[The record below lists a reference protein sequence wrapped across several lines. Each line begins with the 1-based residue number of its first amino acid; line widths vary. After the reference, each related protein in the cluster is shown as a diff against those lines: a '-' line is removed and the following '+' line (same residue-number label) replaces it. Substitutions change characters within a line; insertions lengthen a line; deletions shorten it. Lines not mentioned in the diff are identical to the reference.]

1 MACTLLYR
9 PKEMRMKNSFYDL
22 TRSIIKSTLFTPFIS
37 GVPVVLP
44 TGEKILIKIKNPQ
57 RSYKSTF
64 LHSKYYYFT
73 KVTGG
78 GFNEV
83 GHAEGDCQLI
93 TIQKSISEA
102 VERILYRCL
111 KGTEHGT
118 LTSNGWAT
126 HLNRQS
132 AKKAALAELL
142 ERDAALV
149 HWLCKR
155 PLLEIAN
162 EDTPQWLRLWADENL
177 KNSEFPQLHVFMS
190 QLGHVPTISTML
202 MNNQG
207 HGVISHCADASL
219 EKAIY
224 RALAETCR
232 LARMATSRRYV
243 DSSLAL
249 TTLTEDTDTILGPIE
264 HAVAF
269 AHHLTFPEWIF
280 GENISMRDASEKWN
294 LHLRQ
299 YALNPI
305 TYSFKEVLTS
315 PLSSG
320 YCSSPDVQNLFFGKT
335 TNAKKAKYLNVG
347 RLKNISLSGS
357 INLIP
362 HFVA

>member
-1 MACTLLYR
+1 
-9 PKEMRMKNSFYDL
+9 MKNSFYDL
-22 TRSIIKSTLFTPFIS
+22 TRSIIKSTLFTPFIY
-37 GVPVVLP
+37 GVPVILP
-44 TGEKILIKIKNPQ
+44 TGEKILIKIKSPQ
-57 RSYKSTF
+57 RSYKTTF
-64 LHSKYYYFT
+64 VHSKYYYFT

-126 HLNRQS
+126 HLNRHS
-132 AKKAALAELL
+132 AEKAAVAELL

-149 HWLCKR
+149 HWLCKK

-162 EDTPQWLRLWADENL
+162 EDTPQWIKSWENENL
-177 KNSEFPQLHVFMS
+177 KNSEFPHLRILVS

-202 MNNQG
+202 INDNG
-207 HGVISHCADASL
+207 HGVISHCADRSPNR
-219 EKAIY
+219 AIY

-232 LARMATSRRYV
+232 LARMATSKRYI
-243 DSSLAL
+243 DSSLAR
-249 TTLTEDTDTILGPIE
+249 TTLNEHTDTILGPIE

-269 AHHLTFPEWIF
+269 AHHLTFPDWIF
-280 GENISMRDASEKWN
+280 GEKVSMREASSKWH
-294 LHLRQ
+294 LHLKQ
-299 YALNPI
+299 FTLNPI
-305 TYSFKEVLTS
+305 SYSFKEVLTS

-320 YCSSPDVQNLFFGKT
+320 YCSSPDVQDLFFGKT
-335 TNAKKAKYLNVG
+335 TNAEKAKHLNVG
-347 RLKNISLSGS
+347 RLKSVNLGGS
-357 INLIP
+357 INLVP